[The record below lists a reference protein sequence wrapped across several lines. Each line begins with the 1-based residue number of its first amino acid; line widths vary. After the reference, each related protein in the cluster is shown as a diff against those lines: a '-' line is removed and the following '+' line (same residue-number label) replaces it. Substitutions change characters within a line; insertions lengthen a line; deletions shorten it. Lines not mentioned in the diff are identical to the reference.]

1 MSGTG
6 ALLVA
11 HVTDVSL
18 IVKGKDFLI
27 LLLVDYQ
34 SLSHT
39 CMFIEVS
46 SQVSCKR
53 VHIVKPNQYYKG
65 TAIMILIKLW

>member
-1 MSGTG
+1 MYGTG

-18 IVKGKDFLI
+18 IVEGKDCLI
-27 LLLVDYQ
+27 LLIIDYQ

-39 CMFIEVS
+39 CMFIGVS
-46 SQVSCKR
+46 SQVLCKS
-53 VHIVKPNQYYKG
+53 VQIVKSNQYYKG
-65 TAIMILIKLW
+65 TAIMILIKL